1 MAATGCHLLPNPSA
15 GRRGPPFGFGARLRL
30 RFGLGFRPGHRLSVG
45 LALALITATTTGAAR
60 ADAVRPLFIE
70 GYAGRVSCRPGETVG
85 LHISTTAPTFAV
97 EIARLGAK
105 REVVFTKAD
114 VPGRESPVPENAS
127 SHGCGWPALVEVPV
141 DDAWRSGYYEV
152 ILRAA
157 DRGGKYTGRGR
168 RTAES
173 SCYFIVRP
181 ATPGATSPI
190 LLQLSTNT
198 YNAYNNWGGT
208 SLYAYNGRAGA
219 QGHRVSFLR
228 PPSSQFGR
236 WEQPFVAWAE
246 SQGITLEFAAN
257 LDLEARPADLAA
269 YRLVLSV
276 GHDEYWSSP
285 MRDHLEAFI
294 GHGGNVAFFSGN
306 TCCWQVRSED
316 DGTALVS
323 WKQRWVMDPLFP
335 TGEHA
340 LLSTLWGHHL
350 VGRPENTLTGVG
362 FLFGGYH
369 KSHGQLMDGS
379 GAYTVHRPDHWIF
392 AGTKLERGGEFG
404 GEHTIVG
411 YECDGCEFELVDGLP
426 VPTHRDGTPD
436 TFEILATSP
445 AKWHPDDALFYDRF
459 PADRMGAAVLGTYT
473 RGGTVV
479 TVGSTDWS
487 HGLAGRDPV
496 VERITKNI
504 LERLSAP
511 AKEHP

>member
-1 MAATGCHLLPNPSA
+1 MAATGCHVLPGPGA

-246 SQGITLEFAAN
+246 SQGIALEFAAN

-323 WKQRWVMDPLFP
+323 WKQRC
-335 TGEHA
+335 TG
-340 LLSTLWGHHL
+340 
-350 VGRPENTLTGVG
+350 PITG
-362 FLFGGYH
+362 
-369 KSHGQLMDGS
+369 S
-379 GAYTVHRPDHWIF
+379 
-392 AGTKLERGGEFG
+392 
-404 GEHTIVG
+404 
-411 YECDGCEFELVDGLP
+411 LP
-426 VPTHRDGTPD
+426 VRSSSAAASSAVSTRSW
-436 TFEILATSP
+436 ATSATAASSNSSTACPCPPIATARPTPSRSSPP
-445 AKWHPDDALFYDRF
+445 ARRSGIPTTPSSTTAF
-459 PADRMGAAVLGTYT
+459 PPIA
-473 RGGTVV
+473 
-479 TVGSTDWS
+479 W
-487 HGLAGRDPV
+487 
-496 VERITKNI
+496 ERPC
-504 LERLSAP
+504 SAP
-511 AKEHP
+511 IPAVARS